1 LPELSLRIDYKL
13 SDKFDFGIFIPAAL
27 LIAIGLTAIF
37 SSTFNHPTMSGNFNR
52 QLVFGVAAFFVF
64 FITYS
69 VPTNTFRMI
78 AIPTYLFSLLL
89 LLIVLVVGRKTS
101 GARSWLDIGPVGFQP
116 SELAKLGTIL
126 VMSLYLSRKNT
137 DIDSFKDILFSLG
150 IGFIPV
156 ALILLEPDMGT
167 SMVFMGLILIMI
179 FWKGISLFG
188 LFTVLS
194 PGFVAI
200 SALFGFYYFL
210 GSLVLILVL
219 LFLFKKDVFFSG
231 SIFALN
237 LGAGFFADYLY
248 NALSPHQQKRI
259 QSFIDPNSDPLGAG
273 YNTIQAKVAIGSGGL
288 FGKGFMQGN
297 QTQLQ
302 YIPEQW
308 TDFIYCVIGEEFG
321 FIGSMIVLVLFMYL
335 FLRILKVASSTKDEF
350 LSLTLIGI
358 LSVYIV
364 HFLINIGMVVGI
376 LPVIGIPLPFVSYGG
391 SSLLVNMF
399 MLGIIANVYRN
410 RKNYT

>member
-1 LPELSLRIDYKL
+1 LRIDYKL
-13 SDKFDFGIFIPAAL
+13 SDKFDFGLFIPVIIL
-27 LIAIGLTAIF
+27 FLVGLTAIY

-52 QLVFGVAAFFVF
+52 QLIFGIAAFIIF

-69 VPTNTFRMI
+69 VPSNTFRMI
-78 AIPTYLFSLLL
+78 AIPTYLLSLLL

-101 GARSWLDIGPVGFQP
+101 GARSWLDIGPLGFQP

-126 VMSLYLSRKNT
+126 VLSLFLSRKNT
-137 DIDSFKDILFSLG
+137 DIESFKDIVLALC

-156 ALILLEPDMGT
+156 MMILLEPDMGT
-167 SMVFMGLILIMI
+167 AIVFVGLILLLI
-179 FWKGISLFG
+179 FWKGISVFG
-188 LFTVLS
+188 LFIVLS

-210 GSLVLILVL
+210 GALVLTLIVL
-219 LFLFKKDVFFSG
+219 LLFRKDIFFSG

-237 LGAGFFADYLY
+237 LASGFFADYLY
-248 NALSPHQQKRI
+248 HALSPHQQKRI
-259 QSFIDPNSDPLGAG
+259 QSFIDPNMDPLGAG

-288 FGKGFMQGN
+288 FGKGFLQGN

-321 FIGSMIVLVLFMYL
+321 FIGSMIVLILFFYL
-335 FLRILKVASSTKDEF
+335 FLKILKIASTTKDEF
-350 LSLTLIGI
+350 LSLTIIGI
-358 LSVYIV
+358 LSVYFI
-364 HFLINIGMVVGI
+364 HFLINVGMVVGI

-399 MLGIIANVYRN
+399 MLGMIANIFRS
-410 RKNYT
+410 RKNFT

>member
-1 LPELSLRIDYKL
+1 
-13 SDKFDFGIFIPAAL
+13 
-27 LIAIGLTAIF
+27 
-37 SSTFNHPTMSGNFNR
+37 
-52 QLVFGVAAFFVF
+52 
-64 FITYS
+64 
-69 VPTNTFRMI
+69 
-78 AIPTYLFSLLL
+78 LFSLLL
-89 LLIVLVVGRKTS
+89 LVVVIVVGRRVS
-101 GARSWLDIGPVGFQP
+101 GAKSWLDLGPFGFQP
-116 SELAKLGTIL
+116 SEFGKIGTIL
-126 VMSLYLSRKNT
+126 AMSAFLSRKNT
-137 DIDSFKDILFSLG
+137 DIDSFKDILISLT

-156 ALILLEPDMGT
+156 MLILLEPDMGT
-167 SMVFMGLILIMI
+167 AIVFLSMILILI

-188 LFTVLS
+188 LFIVLS

-200 SALFGFYYFL
+200 SALFGLFYFI
-210 GSLVLILVL
+210 GSLLLVIVTIL
-219 LFLFKKDVFFSG
+219 LFRKDIFFSA

-237 LGAGFFADYLY
+237 LAAGFFADYLY

-259 QSFIDPNSDPLGAG
+259 QSFIDPNTDPLGAG

-288 FGKGFMQGN
+288 FGKGFLHGN

-321 FIGSMIVLVLFMYL
+321 FIGSMIVLVLFLYL
-335 FLRILKVASSTKDEF
+335 FLRILKIASTTKDEF
-350 LSLTLIGI
+350 LSLTMIGI
-358 LSVYIV
+358 LSVY
-364 HFLINIGMVVGI
+364 LIHYLVNIGMVVGI

-399 MLGIIANVYRN
+399 MLGIIANVFRN

>member
-1 LPELSLRIDYKL
+1 MRIDYKL

-321 FIGSMIVLVLFMYL
+321 FIGSMFVLVLFMYL

>member
-1 LPELSLRIDYKL
+1 MRIDYKL
-13 SDKFDFGIFIPAAL
+13 SDKFDFGIFIPVAL